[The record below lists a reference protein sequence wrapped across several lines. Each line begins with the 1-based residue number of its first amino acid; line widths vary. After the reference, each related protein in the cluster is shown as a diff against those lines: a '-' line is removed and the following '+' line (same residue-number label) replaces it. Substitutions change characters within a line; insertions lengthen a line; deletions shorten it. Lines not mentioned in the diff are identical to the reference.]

1 MKALFPFHSRGTPGC
16 RCTPH
21 GPVCL
26 RFVIAPLRTAAL
38 LAALQLLWP
47 PCCPQMHQACAP
59 AGHLLPSPPGILF
72 PRPVCPLPFLQDL
85 FTRPLPNG
93 AFANHVDKV
102 TQISRTLCLPKPTF
116 VFSTALIT
124 YPMLLW
130 GGPEGKDLIVCP
142 ASPSCLEQCLS
153 HSRGSVNI
161 C

>member
-26 RFVIAPLRTAAL
+26 PFVIAPLRTAARL
-38 LAALQLLWP
+38 STLQLLWP
-47 PCCPQMHQACAP
+47 PCCPQMHQACVP

-85 FTRPLPNG
+85 LTRPLPNG
-93 AFANHVDKV
+93 AFADHVDKV

-116 VFSTALIT
+116 VFSTALID
-124 YPMLLW
+124 PGRQEQFHL
-130 GGPEGKDLIVCP
+130 CP
-142 ASPSCLEQCLS
+142 A
-153 HSRGSVNI
+153 
-161 C
+161 